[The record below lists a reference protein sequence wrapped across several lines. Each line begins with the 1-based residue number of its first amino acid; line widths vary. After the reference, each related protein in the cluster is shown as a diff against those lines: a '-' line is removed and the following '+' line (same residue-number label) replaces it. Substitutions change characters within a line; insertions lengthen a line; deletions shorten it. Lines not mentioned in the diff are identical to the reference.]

1 MVKSLLI
8 AACATQLLCADPVTV
23 TFNPADPNV
32 GPYPT
37 DYLAVP
43 DSTQLTGERVNLPL
57 PDCTAQPSL
66 CSEINLLN
74 QLDGFNVQPR
84 ITVKFSGPIDTTT
97 LAKGIFFIALDN
109 LTMDEPGLQKPGD
122 MVAIN
127 QIVYDPATNTA
138 YAKPDAALDQ
148 HRRYALFVTAA
159 VKDTAGNSVAPD
171 PAFTACLQSTAGD
184 YCQGLN
190 APFPG
195 NIIPNPLNMA
205 PFVVA
210 SSNFTTMSATR
221 WLEGARRQLQALPI
235 VVRPPSVHN
244 IFNFSNIASLTVN
257 FDEGSANFLSA
268 TLPIGL
274 PPYSTLFGSL
284 GSLAF
289 GTYLSPLLLNSQQ
302 LIEPAPTGTD
312 PAVPTPCNEIAFHVY
327 VPATPKPITGYPVMI
342 FGHALGDSS
351 IGGPTVVAPALA
363 SQGIATIAIDAVGHG
378 FGPQSNI
385 VITDP
390 SGNNTTVPLPGRGI
404 DLTGSGTI
412 GPTDGCL
419 ILSPVTVGLRDCF
432 RQTVVDLMQLVRGI
446 QSGIDVDGDGVPDLD
461 PNRIYYTG
469 DSLGGMYGTILS
481 AVEPAIRASVLNV
494 PGGSAVD
501 VMRWSPGF
509 ENILTTFLSS
519 QMPPLLPPGST
530 FSDGF
535 PFRDQ
540 PVQTNASGSSQIQGL
555 LEMAEWAS
563 NQGDPITF
571 AAHLVRS
578 PLNGLQAKSILFQI
592 ARADRT
598 MPNPASSDLIRT
610 AGLAQSTW
618 MYRHDLA
625 EQAFPNQLPADPH
638 AYLAMFLG
646 VSGGTISAGSLP
658 GILIGR
664 ATQNQV
670 ASFLASDGTNAPDP
684 NFYPAVQLFEIPAQL
699 PNDLGF
705 QP

>member
-8 AACATQLLCADPVTV
+8 AACAAQLLCADPVIV
-23 TFNPADPNV
+23 TFNPTDPNA

-37 DYLAVP
+37 DYLTVP
-43 DSTQLTGERVNLPL
+43 DAAQLTGERVNLPL
-57 PDCTAQPSL
+57 PDCTAQPTL
-66 CSEINLLN
+66 CAELNLLN

-84 ITVKFSGPIDTTT
+84 IAVQFSGPIDTTT
-97 LAKGIFFIALDN
+97 LVEGIFFVALDN
-109 LTMDEPGLQKPGD
+109 LTKDEIGLQKPGD
-122 MVAIN
+122 VVAIN
-127 QIVYDPATNTA
+127 QVVYDPATNTA

-148 HRRYALFVTAA
+148 HRHYALVATDALQDTSGNPVAA
-159 VKDTAGNSVAPD
+159 D
-171 PAFTACLQSTAGD
+171 PNFSACLQSTAGD
-184 YCQGLN
+184 YCQLLAHAVTGLSSQLGTN
-190 APFPG
+190 HTIA
-195 NIIPNPLNMA
+195 
-205 PFVVA
+205 A
-210 SSNFTTMSATR
+210 SLFTTMSATR
-221 WLEGARRQLQALPI
+221 WLEGARRQLQALPV
-235 VVRPPSVHN
+235 VVRPPAVQS
-244 IFNFSNIASLTVN
+244 IFNFSNISSLTVN
-257 FDEGSANFLSA
+257 FDEGSGNFLSA
-268 TLPIGL
+268 TLPVGL
-274 PPYSTLFGSL
+274 QPYSTLFGSL

-302 LIEPAPTGTD
+302 LIEPTPTGTD
-312 PAVPTPCNEIAFHVY
+312 PVVPTPANEIAFHVY
-327 VPATPKPITGYPVMI
+327 VPATPKPATGYPVMI

-378 FGPQSNI
+378 FGPQSNV
-385 VITDP
+385 VITDS
-390 SGNNTTVPLPGRGI
+390 SGNNTTVPLLGRGV

-446 QSGIDVDGDGVPDLD
+446 QSGIDIDGDGVPDLD
-461 PNRIYYTG
+461 ANRIYYCG
-469 DSLGGMYGTILS
+469 ESLGGMYGTILS
-481 AVEPAIRASVLNV
+481 ALEPAVRASVLNV

-509 ENILTTFLSS
+509 EGVLTTFLNS
-519 QMPPLLPPGST
+519 QIPPLLPPGSM
-530 FSDGF
+530 FADGF

-540 PVQTNASGSSQIQGL
+540 PVQMNALGSSQIQGL

-578 PLNGLQAKSILFQI
+578 PLSGVQAKSILFQI

-618 MYRHDLA
+618 LYRHDLA

-658 GILIGR
+658 GILIGL
-664 ATQNQV
+664 ATQNQM
-670 ASFLASDGTNAPDP
+670 ASFLASDGAKAPDP
-684 NFYPAVQLFEIPAQL
+684 NFYSAVQLFEIPALL